1 MKELTG
7 VFMKSV
13 NLLMESLITDVLMK
27 IVFIIVRLYELQRK
41 DDTNG

>member
-27 IVFIIVRLYELQRK
+27 IVFI
-41 DDTNG
+41 